1 MLRSGQKKIAKE
13 PLHILDVNFDNIVIS
28 KIIERKTN
36 SKYSIGYLDK
46 VIRPLV
52 QPKMSGYVNTFRF
65 EDRTRKLMSFC
76 REDEKLLEIYK
87 TTWTKI
93 ENLKIFN

>member
-1 MLRSGQKKIAKE
+1 
-13 PLHILDVNFDNIVIS
+13 
-28 KIIERKTN
+28 
-36 SKYSIGYLDK
+36 
-46 VIRPLV
+46 
-52 QPKMSGYVNTFRF
+52 MSGYVNTFRF